1 MTVLS
6 AITHNTH
13 ISYVWLWK
21 SWKECSTD
29 FSNQEHFS
37 RQGRHYSSVVT
48 TVAQCLLLLWRSFLK
63 SDKITW
69 MCHQSYLSS
78 GLQTCCI
85 ARVFGIQCCRSLTNT
100 RKQKSESLC
109 LRCINFDNFSNMRL
123 LRPQTL
129 WKCNTKLL
137 RYRSKIKGQEY
148 FCFNTHILA
157 SLHLAENKIIVTCNV
172 LGLISHFS
180 SKCYMDVG

>member
-1 MTVLS
+1 MCDCESHERSVPP
-6 AITHNTH
+6 IFQ
-13 ISYVWLWK
+13 IK
-21 SWKECSTD
+21 STLAVKAGTI
-29 FSNQEHFS
+29 H
-37 RQGRHYSSVVT
+37 
-48 TVAQCLLLLWRSFLK
+48 LLLQQLHNVFCCSGELSK